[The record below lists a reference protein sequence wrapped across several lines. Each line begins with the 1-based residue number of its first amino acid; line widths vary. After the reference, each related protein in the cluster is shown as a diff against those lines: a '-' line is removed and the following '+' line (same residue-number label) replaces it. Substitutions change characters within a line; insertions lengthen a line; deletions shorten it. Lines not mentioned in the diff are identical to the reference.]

1 MWLPAVARWQVLGGE
16 QGEAEMGRKRGGG
29 WDREKGRGWE
39 EEGGRLRWSEG
50 EAGLGRG

>member
-29 WDREKGRGWE
+29 WE
-39 EEGGRLRWSEG
+39 EEGGRLGWSEG